1 MILAREQ
8 SEVVASLTAPPC
20 HHESDRGN
28 QQLLPAS
35 AMIKTPRLLR
45 HIVPAM
51 VISRSSPAPAAY
63 AFIIAAATPAAI
75 FERAQFLE
83 HFAVLPDFIKGRIVY
98 IPQLH
103 IEVSTGLYLAPRADD
118 AIAKACQ
125 TATMESR
132 LNAQLVSDAQ
142 ELWRAGRF

>member
-45 HIVPAM
+45 HIVPTM
-51 VISRSSPAPAAY
+51 IVRCSGPAPAAD
-63 AFIIAAATPAAI
+63 AFIITAAAPAAI
-75 FERAQFLE
+75 FKRAQFFE
-83 HFAVLPDFIKGRIVY
+83 HFAVLPDFIKRRIVY
-98 IPQLH
+98 ISQLH
-103 IEVSTGLYLAPRADD
+103 IEVSAGLYLAPRTDD
-118 AIAKACQ
+118 AIA
-125 TATMESR
+125 EPR
-132 LNAQLVSDAQ
+132 
-142 ELWRAGRF
+142 